1 MKLTRQLIIL
11 LSLVLVI
18 SPVTEAYSALMS
30 DSETTQT
37 SHCDQSKQ
45 NVVEK
50 SCCQND
56 QCNSNSLTMQCSH
69 AGNLS
74 ALSTD
79 GRIVSSRITLSFSV
93 TSLTQELDK
102 GSPNIPHRPPI
113 VTL

>member
-37 SHCDQSKQ
+37 SHCDQLNQ
-45 NVVEK
+45 NVDEK

-69 AGNLS
+69 A

-79 GRIVSSRITLSFSV
+79 GGIVSSRNILSFSV
-93 TSLTQELDK
+93 TTLTQELDK